1 MSLFLGLAPERVP
14 DSLQKYAFG
23 FCRRF
28 SNEPLQNDDI
38 QSIFLFFAGQATKKE
53 PSERLLCVDKGASA
67 LNEPICISVVCVGF
81 SVSSPALPTAFLH
94 GSAPACVFCLYYNRI
109 FL

>member
-38 QSIFLFFAGQATKKE
+38 QSIFLF
-53 PSERLLCVDKGASA
+53 LCRISNEKGAF
-67 LNEPICISVVCVGF
+67 GK
-81 SVSSPALPTAFLH
+81 
-94 GSAPACVFCLYYNRI
+94 APLCG
-109 FL
+109 